1 MAPTPF
7 EHGLALAWSDGA
19 LSRDGAIMLEKL
31 QSKLELSDSERA
43 IQEEAWLALLSVNE
57 RRSFGDGDA
66 ILNEWL
72 AALDDT
78 TSLSETVRSMGR
90 ATLDLGLSKTTWNEA
105 MAFAGGLGLSTPL
118 AEGVW
123 MEGATEELTEWPPAL
138 DPLAVILGLVISVG
152 SIQGTDDIEYGD
164 GTKIVNITHPE
175 ATAATLSWMPE
186 LLPLAGESCSWGWKE
201 NSELSSEMPQGGLV
215 FNNSVILAWIRR
227 FVSMR
232 LSRGEPGLDGLPEGV
247 TLMPSSSSLEG
258 DSNSM
263 TISMIV
269 DLGEAGLVKPWAK
282 VSVDEVPE
290 IISAPDGLAENWIR
304 IHDAL
309 AKLLINALETLP
321 RQLLLASGLQI
332 EYANLNQDGDWMIY
346 DLVG

>member
-19 LSRDGAIMLEKL
+19 LSRDGAMMLEKL
-31 QSKLELSDSERA
+31 QSKLELSDSQRA
-43 IQEEAWLALLSVNE
+43 EQEEAWLALLSVNE

-72 AALDDT
+72 TALDDT
-78 TSLSETVRSMGR
+78 TSLGDTVRSMGR
-90 ATLDLGLSKTTWNEA
+90 ATLDLGLSKNTWNEA
-105 MAFAGGLGLSTPL
+105 MTFADGLGLSAPL

-138 DPLAVILGLVISVG
+138 DPLAVILGLVVSIG
-152 SIQGTDDIEYGD
+152 SIQENNGIEYGEGD
-164 GTKIVNITHPE
+164 MVVNVAHPE
-175 ATAATLSWMPE
+175 ATTSALSWMPD
-186 LLPLAGESCSWGWKE
+186 LLPLAGDGCSWGWRDGAILT
-201 NSELSSEMPQGGLV
+201 SEIPQGGLV

-232 LSRGEPGLDGLPEGV
+232 LTRGEAGLDGLPEGV
-247 TLMPSSSSLEG
+247 VLMPSSSALKS
-258 DSNSM
+258 DSDGM
-263 TISMIV
+263 IISMIV
-269 DLGEAGLVKPWAK
+269 DLGESGLVKPWAK
-282 VSVDEVPE
+282 VSVDGEPE
-290 IISAPDGLAENWIR
+290 IISAPEGLADNWIR

-321 RQLLLASGLQI
+321 RHLLLASGLQT
-332 EYANLNQDGDWMIY
+332 EFTNPNREGDWMIY
-346 DLVG
+346 DLVE